1 MLICVSCDFFESK
14 TADSTQELVE
24 KQMQEIDWN
33 AVDKFPMFQGCD
45 ELAPKPQ
52 QRKCFEETFSKH
64 YAEILGEFEF
74 KLGKNI
80 KDTIHVD
87 FIVDAKGEISVKKIG
102 KNAAIAD
109 KIPEFNAIL
118 ARGIKSLPKVEPA
131 LKRGIPVST
140 KYRLPII
147 INSK

>member
-1 MLICVSCDFFESK
+1 
-14 TADSTQELVE
+14 
-24 KQMQEIDWN
+24 
-33 AVDKFPMFQGCD
+33 MF
-45 ELAPKPQ
+45 
-52 QRKCFEETFSKH
+52 RKCFEDTFSRH
-64 YAEILGEFEF
+64 YTEVLGEFEF

-87 FIVDAKGEISVKKIG
+87 FVVDAKGEISVKKIK